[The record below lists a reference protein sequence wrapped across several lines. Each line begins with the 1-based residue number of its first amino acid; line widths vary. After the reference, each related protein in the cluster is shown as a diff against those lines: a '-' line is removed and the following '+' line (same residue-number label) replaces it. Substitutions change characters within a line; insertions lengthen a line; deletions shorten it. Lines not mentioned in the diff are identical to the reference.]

1 MLTHPENLISFWKHY
16 VKKLNF
22 NPVPLKKQE
31 NKINTFLRDF
41 EGKSRLTF
49 TSTRHLKYVV
59 VIKNH
64 SASVYTFSALLMA
77 SGVLRLIEDE
87 ANVANYY
94 SLPTNFMYPTLDCQK
109 NIKWKQNM
117 YLHLDRHK
125 SKFKDRKYC
134 SEKRSIIFGNTLVL

>member
-49 TSTRHLKYVV
+49 TSTRNLKYVV

-109 NIKWKQNM
+109 ISNENKTCICTSTATSPSS
-117 YLHLDRHK
+117 RIE
-125 SKFKDRKYC
+125 SIAV
-134 SEKRSIIFGNTLVL
+134 KRDQ